1 MSLMSDLSIGK
12 SGLSMSQYSINTTA
26 HNLANVDTPG
36 YVRQQVILGTTQYLT
51 VGQNAISKMQT
62 GLGVNTEEVKQ
73 ARSLFL
79 DRAYRRE
86 IGRESFYQSQ
96 YEALDEIENVYGELQ
111 GVAFQNSMKDFWVA
125 LQELEKE
132 PDSIVTR
139 ASLVETAVSFVE
151 RSENIYKQISEY
163 QVNLNTQIQK
173 KVDRINEIGD
183 EIADL
188 NKRICFYESDGVEHA
203 NDLRDRRNLLLDEL
217 SQYINVT
224 WREEVDH
231 QVTVI
236 AEQTPFVT
244 NNVVFHMSTM
254 PQVELL
260 KRQLAKEYG
269 DDPDALERA
278 SDEAEK
284 ICNGAVMLVPV
295 WPTYGDAE
303 VFNFDMLPSTKANT
317 DIGGLKGLILARGT
331 RVGRYSDIPIKPRE
345 EDYETDGVLDE
356 DAYAVAMARYEEAVR
371 TYNREINPSV
381 IMSVQAQF
389 DQLVHGVVKTIN
401 DILCPNKDYTFDKD
415 VTVTLSSGQTV
426 TYKAGDTVRVFDK
439 ENAPV
444 GMDAAKTAGTEL
456 FSRKSVQR
464 YETVTLDD
472 GTELMIYNEENPLD
486 NYTMYTVGEIEINR
500 DVLANKSLIPLSSN
514 KGTGDFDIETAEK
527 LIEAWQ
533 GKFAALSPNTL
544 TINNFTAY
552 YTAFIGEIA
561 NRGETLNKI
570 AEKQDAMVASI
581 ESKRQSV
588 SGVSSDEELTNLIR
602 FQHAY
607 NAAARYIN
615 VVDEMLEHI
624 VTRM

>member
-356 DAYAVAMARYEEAVR
+356 DAYAVAMARYEEAAR

>member
-125 LQELEKE
+125 LQELAKE

-278 SDEAEK
+278 SDQAEK

-356 DAYAVAMARYEEAVR
+356 DAYAVAMARYEEAAR

>member
-356 DAYAVAMARYEEAVR
+356 DAYAVAMARYEEAAR

-472 GTELMIYNEENPLD
+472 GTELMIYN
-486 NYTMYTVGEIEINR
+486 
-500 DVLANKSLIPLSSN
+500 
-514 KGTGDFDIETAEK
+514 
-527 LIEAWQ
+527 
-533 GKFAALSPNTL
+533 
-544 TINNFTAY
+544 
-552 YTAFIGEIA
+552 
-561 NRGETLNKI
+561 
-570 AEKQDAMVASI
+570 
-581 ESKRQSV
+581 
-588 SGVSSDEELTNLIR
+588 
-602 FQHAY
+602 
-607 NAAARYIN
+607 
-615 VVDEMLEHI
+615 
-624 VTRM
+624 

>member
-125 LQELEKE
+125 LQELAKE

-356 DAYAVAMARYEEAVR
+356 DAYAVAMARYEEAAR

>member
-356 DAYAVAMARYEEAVR
+356 DAYAVAMARYEEAAR

-552 YTAFIGEIA
+552 YTAFIGEIV